1 MIGGGVGQCRGY
13 PANMPAHDDDDDDDD
28 YFSPSCGQA
37 EGDCTSIATTS

>member
-28 YFSPSCGQA
+28 DDDEARRAPS
-37 EGDCTSIATTS
+37 S